1 MLKTAKQET
10 VQLHTIQVK
19 HYRQHRLYV
28 NSAWPRTSQWLKPES
43 NFNQHFHHLSFP
55 TMCLL
60 YPTPFEIYTRLPKAI
75 DLALN
80 F

>member
-28 NSAWPRTSQWLKPES
+28 NSAWPVASGHAHHNGENLSQILTNIS
-43 NFNQHFHHLSFP
+43 STFP
-55 TMCLL
+55 QNV
-60 YPTPFEIYTRLPKAI
+60 PFTQIYTLLPKAI